1 MMQPVPAVRSTPVSG
16 ANRTARSTDQSPGG
30 ESFTALLSQHLSDSG
45 ASAQRPQSVSA
56 TPVPV
61 HGSKANPPQASEG
74 RPPSA
79 QGSRSATPARS
90 GGARSQQSTAQTG
103 SAPPPVEK
111 KPSHQAQT
119 PVTVPPPLVGGTIAA
134 GMTATTAA
142 ANPGT
147 NVSTN
152 GTAAGSNIST
162 ASGTAPAQPAPKK
175 PLQSALA
182 GQLGVAAAMPSH
194 VWMPPA
200 KPEQAP
206 AAPSGTAI
214 EGALSSPSE
223 SGGAGPQGSV
233 VQKNAEATSPTSG
246 NEANFS
252 LSVGGGNGAFVSS
265 TNLEASGGPGSTDS
279 SAVSLSS
286 TSAHTAPGHSE
297 LNALLMSSGGT
308 SIGAETPSSSV
319 MVPVGQAGWGQEF
332 SQKVT
337 WMVGQSQQSA
347 ELHLNPPDLGPLSV
361 VVQVSGAQA
370 DAFFSSPHA
379 AVREAIQHAL
389 PHLRE
394 MLAGSGLSLGQATV
408 SDQGARGSPS
418 QRQMARENFSATKR
432 TLEVSSVPT
441 GVGGRAIRQGVGLV
455 DTFA

>member
-1 MMQPVPAVRSTPVSG
+1 MQPIPAVRSTPISG
-16 ANRTARSTDQSPGG
+16 ANRTVRSTDQPPGG

-56 TPVPV
+56 PPVPV
-61 HGSKANPPQASEG
+61 HGSEANPPRASEG
-74 RPPSA
+74 RSPST
-79 QGSRSATPARS
+79 QGSRSAAPPARS
-90 GGARSQQSTAQTG
+90 GSPGSQQSTAQTG
-103 SAPPPVEK
+103 SAPPVEK

-119 PVTVPPPLVGGTIAA
+119 PVTVPPPLDSGAVAT
-134 GMTATTAA
+134 GMTAATAA
-142 ANPGT
+142 ALGT
-147 NVSTN
+147 NVSSN

-162 ASGTAPAQPAPKK
+162 ASGTTPAQPAPKK

-182 GQLGVAAAMPSH
+182 GQLGVAASMPSH

-206 AAPSGTAI
+206 AAPSI
-214 EGALSSPSE
+214 EGALSPS
-223 SGGAGPQGSV
+223 SGGGGAGQQGSV
-233 VQKNAEATSPTSG
+233 VQKNAEATSQASG

-265 TNLEASGGPGSTDS
+265 TNLGTSGGPGSTDS

-286 TSAHTAPGHSE
+286 PSAHMAPGHSE